1 MLLGEIKVMN
11 PGQQEGST
19 QQKLQAIFEYMQQL
33 NKQIRFVLENIDT
46 DNLSPALNQTMEEL
60 KTGLA
65 KVESVV
71 TQDDFQTLVRQTAQM
86 IESKA
91 SAKYKDPVTGSEIDL
106 WTQVIQTA
114 EEITQK
120 ADKTY
125 TDAGGNTV
133 DLATQVRQTA
143 EEITQKAD
151 KTYTDGS
158 GNTVDL
164 ATQVRQTAEEITQ
177 KADKTY
183 TDGSGNTVVLATQV
197 AQNASDI
204 ATKASKTYRD
214 GSGNTVDLVTQV
226 KQNATDITTKADKT
240 YRDGSGNTVDLATQV
255 QQNATDITSKADK
268 TYTDG
273 SGNTVTLATQ
283 VQQSAS
289 DIVAM
294 ASGAKTV
301 GAVKSTKVTINTGG
315 VSIAT
320 GGTFTVDS
328 GNFLL
333 DGDGNLTANGAQI
346 NGELLSGGRAVL
358 TGADIY
364 IGTAEPSGKKAGMI
378 WIQPLEDDSGNK
390 TVQTT
395 HTGQYTAGSRAGLK
409 SNPKTVVLT
418 GTAQTAS
425 ADHYEYEFAIPVYFY
440 NAVSN
445 ATLSVRVGSKTFTS
459 PLINGNAGQH
469 RVIHFTATHTAW
481 LANAGSISIVISA
494 STDSLNNERQ
504 EDGYQVSMISRA
516 Y

>member
-46 DNLSPALNQTMEEL
+46 DNLSPALSQTMTDL
-60 KTGLA
+60 QDGLA
-65 KVESVV
+65 KVENVV

-91 SAKYKDPVTGSEIDL
+91 NAKLKDPLTGSEIDL
-106 WTQVIQTA
+106 WTQVVQTA

-125 TDAGGNTV
+125 
-133 DLATQVRQTA
+133 
-143 EEITQKAD
+143 K
-151 KTYTDGS
+151 DGS

-164 ATQVRQTAEEITQ
+164 ATQVQQNATDITT

-183 TDGSGNTVVLATQV
+183 KDSSGKTVVLATQV

-204 ATKASKTYRD
+204 ATKASKTYKD
-214 GSGNTVDLVTQV
+214 GSGNTVDVVTQV
-226 KQNATDITTKADKT
+226 K
-240 YRDGSGNTVDLATQV
+240 
-255 QQNATDITSKADK
+255 QNATDITSKADK
-268 TYTDG
+268 TYKDA

-294 ASGAKTV
+294 ANGSKAV

-364 IGTAEPSGKKAGMI
+364 IGTAEPASKKAGMI
-378 WIQPLEDDSGNK
+378 WVQPIADDDGNQS
-390 TVQTT
+390 VQTT
-395 HTGQYTAGSRAGLK
+395 HTGQYTAGTRAGLK

-418 GTAQTAS
+418 GTAQAAS
-425 ADHYEYEFAIPVYFY
+425 ASHYEYEFAIPVFFY
-440 NAVSN
+440 GAVTNASITVQ
-445 ATLSVRVGSKTFTS
+445 VGSKTFTS
-459 PLINGNAGQH
+459 PAITGNAGQH

-481 LANAGSISIVISA
+481 LANAGSISIVIAA
-494 STDSLNNERQ
+494 STDYLNNERQ

>member
-46 DNLSPALNQTMEEL
+46 DNLSPALSQTMTDL
-60 KTGLA
+60 QDGLA
-65 KVESVV
+65 KVENVV

-86 IESKA
+86 IETKA
-91 SAKYKDPVTGSEIDL
+91 NAKLKDPVTGSEIDL
-106 WTQVIQTA
+106 WTQVVQTA

-151 KTYTDGS
+151 KTYRDGS

-164 ATQVRQTAEEITQ
+164 ATQVRQTAEDITQ

-183 TDGSGNTVVLATQV
+183 KDGSGKTVVLATQV
-197 AQNASDI
+197 QQNASDI
-204 ATKASKTYRD
+204 ATKASKTYTD
-214 GSGNTVDLVTQV
+214 SSGNTVDVVTQV
-226 KQNATDITTKADKT
+226 K
-240 YRDGSGNTVDLATQV
+240 
-255 QQNATDITSKADK
+255 QNATDITSKADK
-268 TYTDG
+268 TYKDA

-294 ASGAKTV
+294 ANGSKTV

-364 IGTAEPSGKKAGMI
+364 IGTAAPASKKAGMI
-378 WIQPLEDDSGNK
+378 WIQPIADDDGNQS
-390 TVQTT
+390 VQTT
-395 HTGQYTAGSRAGLK
+395 HTGQYTATSRASLRRY
-409 SNPKTVVLT
+409 PKTVTLT
-418 GTAQTAS
+418 GTAQSAS
-425 ADHYEYEFAIPVYFY
+425 ASNYEYEFAIPVFFY
-440 NAVSN
+440 GAVTNASITVQ
-445 ATLSVRVGSKTFTS
+445 VGSKTFTS
-459 PLINGNAGQH
+459 PAITGNAGQH
-469 RVIHFTATHTAW
+469 RVIRFTATHTAW
-481 LANAGSISIVISA
+481 LANASSISIVISA
-494 STDSLNNERQ
+494 STDNLNNERQ

>member
-46 DNLSPALNQTMEEL
+46 DNLSPALSQTMTDL
-60 KTGLA
+60 QDGLA
-65 KVESVV
+65 KVENVV

-120 ADKTY
+120 ANKTY

-143 EEITQKAD
+143 EEITSKAD
-151 KTYTDGS
+151 KTYKDGS

-183 TDGSGNTVVLATQV
+183 KDGSGNTVDLATQV
-197 AQNASDI
+197 RQTAEEITSKASKTYKDGSGNTVDLVTQVKQNATDI
-204 ATKASKTYRD
+204 ATKASKTYKD

-226 KQNATDITTKADKT
+226 KQNATDIT
-240 YRDGSGNTVDLATQV
+240 
-255 QQNATDITSKADK
+255 SKADK
-268 TYTDG
+268 TYKDG

-283 VQQSAS
+283 VKQSAS

-294 ASGAKTV
+294 ANGSKTV
-301 GAVKSTKVTINTGG
+301 GAVKSTKVTINTAG

-364 IGTAEPSGKKAGMI
+364 IGTAAPASKKAGMI
-378 WIQPLEDDSGNK
+378 WIQPIAEDGNQS
-390 TVQTT
+390 VQTT
-395 HTGQYTAGSRAGLK
+395 HTGQYTAGTRAGLK

-418 GTAQTAS
+418 GTAQAAS
-425 ADHYEYEFAIPVYFY
+425 ASHYEYEFAIPIFFNGAVT
-440 NAVSN
+440 NASI
-445 ATLSVRVGSKTFTS
+445 TVRVGSKTFTS
-459 PLINGNAGQH
+459 PAITGNAGQH

-481 LANAGSISIVISA
+481 LANAGSISIVIAA
-494 STDSLNNERQ
+494 STDYLNNERQ

>member
-46 DNLSPALNQTMEEL
+46 DNLSPALSQTMTDL
-60 KTGLA
+60 QDGLA
-65 KVESVV
+65 KVENVV

-91 SAKYKDPVTGSEIDL
+91 NAKLKDPVTGSEIDL
-106 WTQVIQTA
+106 WTQVVQTA

-151 KTYTDGS
+151 KTY
-158 GNTVDL
+158 
-164 ATQVRQTAEEITQ
+164 
-177 KADKTY
+177 K
-183 TDGSGNTVVLATQV
+183 DGSGNTVVLATQV
-197 AQNASDI
+197 QQNASDI
-204 ATKASKTYRD
+204 TTKANKTYTD
-214 GSGNTVDLVTQV
+214 SSGKTVDVVTQV
-226 KQNATDITTKADKT
+226 K
-240 YRDGSGNTVDLATQV
+240 
-255 QQNATDITSKADK
+255 QNATDITSKADK
-268 TYTDG
+268 TYKDA

-294 ASGAKTV
+294 ANGSKAV

-364 IGTAEPSGKKAGMI
+364 IGTAAPASKKAGMI
-378 WIQPLEDDSGNK
+378 WIQPIAEDGNQS
-390 TVQTT
+390 VQTT
-395 HTGQYTAGSRAGLK
+395 HTGQYTAASRAGLK

-418 GTAQTAS
+418 GTAQAAS
-425 ADHYEYEFAIPVYFY
+425 ASHYEYEFAIPIFFNGAVT
-440 NAVSN
+440 NASITVK
-445 ATLSVRVGSKTFTS
+445 VGSKTFTS
-459 PLINGNAGQH
+459 PAITGNAGQH

-481 LANAGSISIVISA
+481 LANAGSISIVIAA
-494 STDSLNNERQ
+494 STDYLNNERQ